1 MTLNWIGTRTQED
14 GVFNPAGLGCAG
26 RNYSDLAKPVGTD
39 LLTRGSL
46 MIEVAVRPTL
56 RPINLVRF
64 GALDPWPS
72 GLTVCLEPDG
82 TVRLLM
88 RQGARHL
95 ATALKTTLGSDVQ
108 TAHITYTWDAP
119 ARRGHLS
126 VHVPDHGRLWQ
137 TDVLMPFPLSAR
149 DAHRIVTPNAGS
161 TIDRDVVFVAIA
173 DAPCPLGPLPGLS
186 GHAAVDTPDGPKT
199 LRDVVAGDL
208 VTVQGGRAVPVL
220 WAGQATLPALGRFAP
235 MTLRRPY
242 MRLWGDLIAAR
253 DQRVCLA
260 GSEVEYLFG
269 EERVTTAVRHL
280 EVRNCAVPTKP
291 KPAVMTYHQ
300 LLLETHEI
308 ITVNGAL
315 VESFDGS
322 AVLGAPAMIKTS
334 VLANMAPK
342 LRPRRIGLAAPVL
355 QGYEALTL
363 TGVTI
368 G

>member
-1 MTLNWIGTRTQED
+1 MTLNWIGTRTQEV
-14 GVFNPAGLGCAG
+14 GVFNPAGLDCA
-26 RNYSDLAKPVGTD
+26 RRDDPVGME

-46 MIEVAVRPTL
+46 MIEVAVRPQAH
-56 RPINLVRF
+56 PVNLLRF
-64 GALDPWPS
+64 GTLDPWPS

-82 TVRLLM
+82 TLRLMM

-95 ATALKTTLGSDVQ
+95 ATALKTTLGSKVL
-108 TAHITYTWDAP
+108 TAHITYVWDAP
-119 ARRGHLS
+119 ARWGRLS
-126 VHVPDHGRLWQ
+126 VHVPDHGLLWQ
-137 TDVLMPFPLSAR
+137 TDVLTPFPMSMR
-149 DAHRIVTPNAGS
+149 DARRIVSDDKNS
-161 TIDRDVVFVAIA
+161 TIDTGVSFVAIA

-186 GHAAVDTPDGPKT
+186 GSAAVDTPDGPKT
-199 LRDVVAGDL
+199 LRDMQPGDL
-208 VTVQGGRAVPVL
+208 VSVQDRKPVAVL
-220 WAGQATLPALGRFAP
+220 WAGQASVPALGRFAP

-242 MRLWGDLIAAR
+242 MGLWDDLVAAR

-269 EERVTTAVRHL
+269 EERVSTAVRHL
-280 EVRNCAVPTKP
+280 EVRNCAEPTK
-291 KPAVMTYHQ
+291 KAPAVMTYHQ
-300 LLLETHEI
+300 ILLETHEI

-322 AVLGAPAMIKTS
+322 AVLDAPALITGS
-334 VLANMAPK
+334 VLADMAPDV
-342 LRPRRIGLAAPVL
+342 RPQRVGLAAPVL